1 MPKRLKSHVSAMSVR
16 TQAMAATKAPA
27 REPMRPEPRERRK
40 AMKARPVMMGC
51 RTMTRVRLVAV
62 PLETSEKGCAEEA
75 VMAVIVRE
83 GE

>member
-1 MPKRLKSHVSAMSVR
+1 
-16 TQAMAATKAPA
+16 
-27 REPMRPEPRERRK
+27 MRPEPRERRK